1 MTKLVVALAFLGLN
15 FYVYNFLAS
24 DAVYPERKTFEE
36 FPMELEGGWV
46 CQRPAD
52 MTDEVSDELGVT
64 DWLLCDFINESQKS
78 VAGVYAGYHE
88 SQVREDPDGNENS
101 IHPPAHCLPGS
112 GWDIIKNETVKLE
125 MPGLPGGSGTAK
137 RLVIARGNL
146 RQLVYYWYQSRGRML
161 SEDWKKIIFVGWD
174 RATKSRTDGALVR
187 FTVPIIREDESIA
200 QEIFDDLVPRVVALL
215 PEYVPK

>member
-1 MTKLVVALAFLGLN
+1 MIKFAAALAFLMLN
-15 FYVYNFLAS
+15 FYTYNYLAR
-24 DAVYPERKTFEE
+24 DAVIPPRTSFDEFPLKLDPWSCHQRAQVSQDVRKTLGATDMFI
-36 FPMELEGGWV
+36 
-46 CQRPAD
+46 CDYRRPGALISLY
-52 MTDEVSDELGVT
+52 V
-64 DWLLCDFINESQKS
+64 
-78 VAGVYAGYHE
+78 GYHA
-88 SQVREDPDGNENS
+88 SQVREEGGGAGENS
-101 IHPPAHCLPGS
+101 IHPPVHCLPGS

-125 MPGLPGGSGTAK
+125 MPGLPGRGGTAK

-187 FTVPIIREDESIA
+187 FTVPIVREDEGIA
-200 QEIFDDLVPRVVALL
+200 QEIFDDLVPQIVALL